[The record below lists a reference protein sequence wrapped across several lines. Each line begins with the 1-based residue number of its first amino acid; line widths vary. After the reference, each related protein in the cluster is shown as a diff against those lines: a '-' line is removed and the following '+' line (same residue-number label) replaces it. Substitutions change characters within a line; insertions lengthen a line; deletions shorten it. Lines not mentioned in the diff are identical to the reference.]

1 MKKFRQSASA
11 MLSLIIIFAFFGIS
25 VAAAEEDILFYDE
38 ATGTSYTSIVIDGS
52 FWIGATSPHLRFTI
66 IRHRLTPRRS
76 PKMKLMSIS
85 ELKWQNAGYAFV
97 GNQYLFLVDGKG
109 YTFDII
115 PASGSLEDGLNT
127 MYVVRSN
134 GYKVVSE
141 ASAIL
146 SRQSGQPDEL
156 EMMIPLDFFYRNPSM
171 LQTITFSSSNLGSQS
186 ITATGVSTAPIFF
199 IASGLVA
206 IGADISFEERLKHDS
221 GNDIFLWSLGFT
233 SCFNGSVKLPFSKF
247 MIGSVGFFVLMMIV
261 LQPIITFPLA
271 KAVAAATGVIGGATG
286 AFIPT
291 ISIHSYLFVMDQS
304 YFPIR
309 RL

>member
-52 FWIGATSPHLRFTI
+52 FSDWSDKPSSPIYYNSAQAHTAALTKDEVNVYLRI
-66 IRHRLTPRRS
+66 
-76 PKMKLMSIS
+76 KMAD
-85 ELKWQNAGYAFV
+85 AGYAFV
-97 GNQYLFLVDGKG
+97 GSQYLFLVDGKG

-171 LQTITFSSSNLGSQS
+171 LQTITFSSTNLGSQS

-206 IGADISFEERLKHDS
+206 IGAGYI
-221 GNDIFLWSLGFT
+221 
-233 SCFNGSVKLPFSKF
+233 
-247 MIGSVGFFVLMMIV
+247 
-261 LQPIITFPLA
+261 
-271 KAVAAATGVIGGATG
+271 
-286 AFIPT
+286 
-291 ISIHSYLFVMDQS
+291 
-304 YFPIR
+304 IR
-309 RL
+309 RKKIKA